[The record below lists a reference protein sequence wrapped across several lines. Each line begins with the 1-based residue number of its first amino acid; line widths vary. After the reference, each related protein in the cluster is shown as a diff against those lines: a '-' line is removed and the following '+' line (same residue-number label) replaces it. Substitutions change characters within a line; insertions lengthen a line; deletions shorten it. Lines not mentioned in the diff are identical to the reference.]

1 MTVKEFISRPHFCTD
16 SGTVFSP
23 REDYCTDGAVVVPAG
38 GSRQR
43 GKSAAAQLRKLSE
56 AAELSAKLDRAIEL
70 LTGDTALREQQK
82 ARRNMPVGSLPGVLS
97 ERELADQW
105 RKAYEAREAQLC
117 AEAKA
122 AYDARNP
129 HKKDCGR

>member
-1 MTVKEFISRPHFCTD
+1 MTIMTHDVIQN
-16 SGTVFSP
+16 P
-23 REDYCTDGAVVVPAG
+23 RYEVVPAG
-38 GSRQR
+38 GSTSRQR
-43 GKSAAAQLRKLSE
+43 PSEAVARFRTLCAAAQ
-56 AAELSAKLDRAIEL
+56 LSAKLDRAVEL
-70 LTGDTALREQQK
+70 LTRDTALREQQK

-105 RKAYEAREAQLC
+105 WKAYKAREAQIC

-129 HKKDCGR
+129 HKKEGRA